1 MSADILHSPEHGWP
15 ANVSVVAG
23 VAAGRVT
30 LTAASS
36 IKPVAIR
43 WLWPGWLARGK
54 LHLIAGSPGTGKTT
68 IALALASVVSRGG
81 LLPDGSKS
89 PAGSVL
95 IWSGED
101 DPADGLVPRLHASG
115 AALDRVHFITSTDDG
130 DRLRPFDPAADMD
143 RLAST
148 VKSMRPALL
157 ILDPILSAVS
167 GDSHKAAEVRRG
179 LQPVVD
185 LAMDLD
191 CAVLGITHF
200 GKGTAGRDVTER
212 VLGSQAFGALARVVW
227 ATVAPDDPEEPRRL
241 VRSKSNIG
249 PDGGGFEYALQR
261 VTDADGVT
269 GQTVEWG
276 GELEGGARDL
286 IAEVEGPSS
295 GDDDNAAPS
304 LSKAM
309 DFLRS
314 TLADGPCR
322 SSDVASQARVL
333 DISEKTLKRAKT
345 KLRVVSTREGG
356 AGRNG
361 WWVCSLPGDQIGGEA

>member
-1 MSADILHSPEHGWP
+1 MTDETHPPALGWP
-15 ANVSVVAG
+15 VDAEDASGAPS
-23 VAAGRVT
+23 GRVT
-30 LTAASS
+30 LTPASS
-36 IKPVAIR
+36 IKPAAIR

-81 LLPDGSKS
+81 FLPDGTKA

-101 DPADGLVPRLHASG
+101 DPADGLVPRLCASG
-115 AALDRVHFITSTDDG
+115 ADRDRVLFISGTDDG
-130 DRLRPFDPAADMD
+130 GRLRPFDPAADMG
-143 RLAST
+143 RLAT
-148 VKSMRPALL
+148 EAKAMRPALL
-157 ILDPILSAVS
+157 ILDPILSAVP

-212 VLGSQAFGALARVVW
+212 VLGSQAFGALARVVL

-269 GQTVEWG
+269 GQTVEWRG
-276 GELEGGARDL
+276 ALEGGARDL
-286 IAEVEGPSS
+286 IAEVEGSAAREDEGPGPSV
-295 GDDDNAAPS
+295 
-304 LSKAM
+304 SKAM
-309 DFLRS
+309 DLLQS

-322 SSDVASQARVL
+322 ASDVLSSAETWGLSKRTVDRARRQLGV
-333 DISEKTLKRAKT
+333 IA
-345 KLRVVSTREGG
+345 TREGG
-356 AGRNG
+356 AAGAG
-361 WWVCSLPGDQIGGEA
+361 WWVWSLPGDEAGAAT

>member
-1 MSADILHSPEHGWP
+1 MIDETHPPALGWP
-15 ANVSVVAG
+15 MDASNASG
-23 VAAGRVT
+23 MPSGRVT
-30 LTAASS
+30 LTPASS

-54 LHLIAGSPGTGKTT
+54 LHLIAGSGGTGKTT
-68 IALALASVVSRGG
+68 IAVAIASIISRGG
-81 LLPDGSKS
+81 ILPDGTKA

-101 DPADGLVPRLHASG
+101 ALDDGLVPRLCASG
-115 AALDRVHFITSTDDG
+115 ADQSRIFFISGTDHG
-130 DRLRPFDPAADMD
+130 GRNRPFDPAADMD
-143 RLAST
+143 RLAT
-148 VKSMRPALL
+148 EAKSMRPALL

-212 VLGSQAFGALARVVW
+212 VLGSQAFGALARVVL

-249 PDGGGFEYALQR
+249 PDGGGFEYTLRR
-261 VTDADGVT
+261 VTDTHGVT

-276 GELEGGARDL
+276 GVLEGGARDL
-286 IAEVEGPSS
+286 IAEVEGSVVREDQGPGPSV
-295 GDDDNAAPS
+295 
-304 LSKAM
+304 SKAM
-309 DFLRS
+309 DFLQT

-322 SSDVASQARVL
+322 AIDVQASAKACGL
-333 DISEKTLKRAKT
+333 LKRSVDRARKR
-345 KLRVVSTREGG
+345 LGVIATRKGG
-356 AGRNG
+356 AAGAG
-361 WWVCSLPGDQIGGEA
+361 WWEWSLPGDEAGAAT